1 MQKFVLFSLALL
13 ATCNQGFSQK
23 YSLSGEVDIRRSEMY
38 GLIGKLNDRFLL
50 FYVEDGYVNIQ
61 ALDEAMHKIAEKQIE
76 PEKKNTAKVFDVLS
90 GKNDFC
96 LIYQYRKQGRNFVK
110 IEKYDSGLHLLDSA
124 SVFWS
129 KARGWADPIPTMVH
143 SDDRRVVMF
152 YTAPS
157 DENIEA
163 TAVNLENLK
172 VIQSQQY
179 STKGLNFGE
188 NFKEALVSNTGD
200 IFFAWEH
207 SNRNMV
213 IDKHVVSVA
222 QLSAGGSLTQYA
234 LPMKETIC
242 TDIKFTYD
250 NLHNRIIAGGLYT
263 KKGGYKS
270 QGYFTTILNE
280 PGNPRVSF
288 HPFDDVFIS
297 SVKGRKVS
305 NNKGIDDIKVQEIAF
320 RKDGGILLF
329 VEQIEKRARSVNN
342 YMYQPPY
349 SSGAYAP
356 GTFNNPYYNQID
368 YYYDNI
374 FVFSTHPDG
383 EQHWRTVLYKKQNSE
398 NDDGAFCSYFLMKTP
413 SALRLIFNDDIQK
426 GSSVSE
432 YDLNALGQYEHHIL
446 MNTEGQ
452 NLSLRFHDAMQV
464 AANEI
469 VVPSEEHHRLR
480 FLKMEY

>member
-270 QGYFTTILNE
+270 QGYLPQYSTNPETPGSLFTLSTMFSS
-280 PGNPRVSF
+280 PRS
-288 HPFDDVFIS
+288 
-297 SVKGRKVS
+297 K
-305 NNKGIDDIKVQEIAF
+305 A
-320 RKDGGILLF
+320 
-329 VEQIEKRARSVNN
+329 EK
-342 YMYQPPY
+342 
-349 SSGAYAP
+349 
-356 GTFNNPYYNQID
+356 
-368 YYYDNI
+368 
-374 FVFSTHPDG
+374 
-383 EQHWRTVLYKKQNSE
+383 
-398 NDDGAFCSYFLMKTP
+398 
-413 SALRLIFNDDIQK
+413 
-426 GSSVSE
+426 
-432 YDLNALGQYEHHIL
+432 
-446 MNTEGQ
+446 
-452 NLSLRFHDAMQV
+452 
-464 AANEI
+464 
-469 VVPSEEHHRLR
+469 
-480 FLKMEY
+480 